1 MVNMTNIPIEVSAAA
16 RQLGI
21 TRQTLHYHIVK
32 RHLSVIRLGRFRIIE
47 AQALEQFKRD
57 YATGKFDG
65 RLAR

>member
-1 MVNMTNIPIEVSAAA
+1 MVNMINIPIEVRAAA

-32 RHLSVIRLGRFRIIE
+32 RRLPVIRLGRFRIIE
-47 AQALEQFKRD
+47 AQAWEQFKRD

-65 RLAR
+65 RLSR